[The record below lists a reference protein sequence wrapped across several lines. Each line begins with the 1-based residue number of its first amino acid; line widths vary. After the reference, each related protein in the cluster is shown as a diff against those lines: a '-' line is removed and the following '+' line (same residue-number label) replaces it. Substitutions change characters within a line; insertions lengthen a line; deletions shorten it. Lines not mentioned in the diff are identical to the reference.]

1 MQTSFQCHLQVKMT
15 RKKISAST
23 KIISIICLG
32 ISFSASTG
40 SGAIAET
47 FSIGGTALNT
57 NNQFPLKD
65 GHPIMSTWPL
75 SLTDNDQ
82 QFDRLPGNQLKHRST
97 GKCLNAYK
105 PAVGSIVNVYPCNPS
120 DGDQKFNIISVVNNT
135 NQIQRAGTN
144 LCLDMPNRSANQR
157 IALQVCNS
165 GNANQ
170 RFEGVASIIS
180 IPETVPARQAII
192 NGGVVNSSI
201 KGIFVKDIS
210 DAVKQNIIRPEVGLF
225 LVSLLATESK
235 GGDWRADNGLGYLG
249 AFQIGV
255 KERAKFAPGV
265 SNAQFLAD
273 KNIQIKTAQ
282 GLYDEKL
289 QNVRNS
295 NLSVWTTEPD
305 KQVLSVHFQG
315 KSELYKVAY
324 AWLTLYG
331 VDGNKV
337 YSKDY
342 ARAAE
347 ETAQLVRKYFGL

>member
-1 MQTSFQCHLQVKMT
+1 MINKNIQT
-15 RKKISAST
+15 AT
-23 KIISIICLG
+23 KIIGAVSLG
-32 ISFSASTG
+32 VASFALLSPA
-40 SGAIAET
+40 AIAET

-57 NNQFPLKD
+57 NNLFKSKD
-65 GHPIMSTWPL
+65 GHPLMSTWPL

-82 QFDRLPGNQLKHRST
+82 QFDRLSGNLLKHRST

-105 PAVGSIVNVYPCNPS
+105 PAVGSTVNVYPCNTS
-120 DGDQKFNIISVVNNT
+120 DGDQKFNIISVGNNT

-144 LCLDMPNRSANQR
+144 LCLDMPNRSPNQF

-170 RFEGVASIIS
+170 RFESVTSLIV
-180 IPETVPARQAII
+180 IPDVVPARQAII

-235 GGDWRADNGLGYLG
+235 GGDWQANNGYGYLG
-249 AFQIGV
+249 AFQIGPT
-255 KERAKFAPGV
+255 ERQTFAPGV
-265 SNAQFLAD
+265 SDAQFLAN
-273 KNIQIKTAQ
+273 KNIQLKTAQ

-289 QNVRNS
+289 RIVRTI
-295 NLSVWTTEPD
+295 NLNAWTTEPD
-305 KQVLSVHFQG
+305 RQLLSIHFQG
-315 KSELYKVAY
+315 KSDLYKAAY
-324 AWLTLYG
+324 AWLSLDG
-331 VDGNKV
+331 VDRNNV

>member
-1 MQTSFQCHLQVKMT
+1 MT
-15 RKKISAST
+15 NKKNGVATKAVST
-23 KIISIICLG
+23 ICLG
-32 ISFSASTG
+32 IVSIVSIMPA
-40 SGAIAET
+40 AIAET

-65 GHPIMSTWPL
+65 GHPIVSTWPL
-75 SLTDNDQ
+75 SPTDNDQ

-105 PAVGSIVNVYPCNPS
+105 PAIGSLVNVYPCNTS
-120 DGDQKFNIISVVNNT
+120 DGDQKFNIISAGNNT
-135 NQIQRAGTN
+135 NQLQRAGTN

-180 IPETVPARQAII
+180 IPDTIPARQAII

-235 GGDWRADNGLGYLG
+235 GGNWQANNGYGYLG

-255 KERAKFAPGV
+255 NERNKFAPGV

-273 KNIQIKTAQ
+273 KNIQMKTAQ

-289 QNVRNS
+289 QIVRNS

-342 ARAAE
+342 AQAAE
-347 ETAQLVRKYFGL
+347 ETAQLVRMYFGI

>member
-1 MQTSFQCHLQVKMT
+1 MT
-15 RKKISAST
+15 NKKNGVATKAVST
-23 KIISIICLG
+23 ICLG
-32 ISFSASTG
+32 IVSIVSIMPA
-40 SGAIAET
+40 AIAET
-47 FSIGGTALNT
+47 FSIGGTSLNT

-65 GHPIMSTWPL
+65 GHPIVSTWPL

-105 PAVGSIVNVYPCNPS
+105 PTIGSIVNVYPCNAN
-120 DGDQKFNIISVVNNT
+120 DADQKFNIISVGNNT

-144 LCLDMPNRSANQR
+144 LCLDMPNRSPNR
-157 IALQVCNS
+157 FISLQICNS

-170 RFEGVASIIS
+170 RFESEIS
-180 IPETVPARQAII
+180 IPEVVPARQAII

-201 KGIFVKDIS
+201 KGVFVKDIS
-210 DAVKQNIIRPEVGLF
+210 DAVRQNIVRPEVGLF

-235 GGDWRADNGLGYLG
+235 GGNWQADNGLGYLG

-255 KERAKFAPGV
+255 SERNKFAPGV
-265 SNAQFLAD
+265 SNAKFLAD
-273 KNIQIKTAQ
+273 KNIQLKTAQ

-289 QNVRNS
+289 QIVRNS

-347 ETAQLVRKYFGL
+347 ETAQLVRKYFGI